1 MSIMPGTHRLKA
13 GRSAGRHRPEQAWGG
28 VGTGAAGQ
36 GCPVPLCPRRPSFGG
51 CWWPSLLHRW
61 QARVGGD
68 QGTHARQAHFFP
80 KYPCDRVSTGADC
93 GTSAPRSVEAELGA
107 SLGRK
112 MGSGPRGQERRMGGG
127 PHGQEGRMGSR
138 PPREEERTGSRPSGE
153 DGEQDPVVRKGGW
166 RADPLGRRG
175 GREDREEALWG
186 GGEDEE

>member
-1 MSIMPGTHRLKA
+1 M
-13 GRSAGRHRPEQAWGG
+13 
-28 VGTGAAGQ
+28 GTGAAGQ

-138 PPREEERTGSRPSGE
+138 PPREEEDREQALWGGRRAGPRGQEGRVESRPSG
-153 DGEQDPVVRKGGW
+153 QKGRTRGQGGG
-166 RADPLGRRG
+166 PLGRRG
-175 GREDREEALWG
+175 GRGVGSLG
-186 GGEDEE
+186 GGEDGEDVL